1 MGRKYCNRISQDVK
15 VFLWSRCNVVMY
27 FQTDSVHK
35 SSINDLWRRFDFD
48 LFKRCTH
55 RMDPLI
61 QDLHFQSDYFH
72 QKTCRMY
79 FTPPPPN
86 CTYSRKNTSRSLL
99 LILKSCQRMCHN
111 YVFILSLQLEKKN
124 LYFVFIWEKKRVHLL
139 EVLCVYLNSHCNFF
153 IYENIVA
160 VSSFM
165 LSVGQTFGCF

>member
-1 MGRKYCNRISQDVK
+1 
-15 VFLWSRCNVVMY
+15 
-27 FQTDSVHK
+27 
-35 SSINDLWRRFDFD
+35 
-48 LFKRCTH
+48 
-55 RMDPLI
+55 
-61 QDLHFQSDYFH
+61 
-72 QKTCRMY
+72 
-79 FTPPPPN
+79 
-86 CTYSRKNTSRSLL
+86 
-99 LILKSCQRMCHN
+99 MCHN

>member
-1 MGRKYCNRISQDVK
+1 MICDADLTLTCLKGAPTGWIHLYRTYISSQITFIKKPVE
-15 VFLWSRCNVVMY
+15 
-27 FQTDSVHK
+27 
-35 SSINDLWRRFDFD
+35 
-48 LFKRCTH
+48 CT
-55 RMDPLI
+55 L
-61 QDLHFQSDYFH
+61 
-72 QKTCRMY
+72 
-79 FTPPPPN
+79 PPPPN
-86 CTYSRKNTSRSLL
+86 CTHSRKNTSRSLL